1 VTAKDEPSALLFP
14 GQGSQNEE
22 MRELVAEMRP
32 DLLRLVTEELGTDP
46 FPRVNQG
53 TLYAQPALFCASVAG
68 WELLGRPRS
77 EVIAG
82 HSLGELAALVAA
94 GSLGAED
101 GVRLAVSRGRL
112 MSQAAALDPGGGMIA
127 LLGDEEESRRIAA
140 SCGLCVANHNAPGQ
154 LVLSGPGWKLDAAR
168 SLAREARLKSARLQ
182 VEGAFHSPAM
192 QCIVSDYGTVLDEV
206 PFQAPA
212 VCVFSSTAARPFDD
226 IRARLADAL
235 IMPVRW
241 HETLDALYRDGVRV
255 FREVGPGKVLTN
267 LVRRSLVGVEATSLE
282 EMAVGHA

>member
-1 VTAKDEPSALLFP
+1 MTAKDEPSALLFP

-32 DLLRLVTEELGTDP
+32 DLLSLVTEELGIDP

-68 WELLGRPRS
+68 WELLGRPRCD
-77 EVIAG
+77 VIAG

-235 IMPVRW
+235 VMPVRW
-241 HETLDALYRDGVRV
+241 RETLDALYRNKVRI

-282 EMAVGHA
+282 EMAAGHA

>member
-1 VTAKDEPSALLFP
+1 VTPQDGPSALLFP
-14 GQGSQNEE
+14 GQGSQNEA

-68 WELLGRPRS
+68 WELLGRPRC

-94 GSLGAED
+94 GSLDAED

-127 LLGDEEESRRIAA
+127 LLGDEDESRRIAA

-168 SLAREARLKSARLQ
+168 SLAREAHLKSARLQ

-192 QCIVSDYGTVLDEV
+192 QCIVSEYGTVLDEV

-212 VCVFSSTAARPFDD
+212 VCVFSSIAARPFDD

-235 IMPVRW
+235 VMPVRW
-241 HETLDALYRDGVRV
+241 RETLDALYRDGVRV

-267 LVRRSLVGVEATSLE
+267 LVRRSFDDVEATSLE
-282 EMAVGHA
+282 ETAVGHA

>member
-1 VTAKDEPSALLFP
+1 MAAQDQPSALLFP
-14 GQGSQNEE
+14 GQGSQNED
-22 MRELVAEMRP
+22 MRKLVAETRP
-32 DLLRLVTEELGTDP
+32 DLLSLVTEDLGTDP

-68 WELLGRPRS
+68 WELLGRPRCD
-77 EVIAG
+77 VIAG

-94 GSLGAED
+94 GSLDAED

-112 MSQAAALDPGGGMIA
+112 MSEAAQLDPGGGMIA

-140 SCGLCVANHNAPGQ
+140 SCGLCIANHNAPGQ

-168 SLAREARLKSARLQ
+168 GLAREARLKSARLQ

-192 QCIVSDYGTVLDEV
+192 QCIVAAYGAVLDEV
-206 PFQAPA
+206 AFQAPA

-235 IMPVRW
+235 VMPVRW
-241 HETLDALYRDGVRV
+241 RETLDALYRTGV
-255 FREVGPGKVLTN
+255 VGPGKVLTN
-267 LVRRSLVGVEATSLE
+267 LVRRSLDGVEATALE
-282 EMAVGHA
+282 EMAAGHA